1 MLKYSEALRNAMQV
15 TDCLRN
21 LLTGTELRIYDGP
34 VPSSPTD
41 SIGSATLLVVIK
53 KDGSTGVSF
62 EPAASGGTLTKSAAE
77 IWTGNAIATGT
88 ATFFRMVTPSD
99 DDSLSLSNYRI
110 QGNVAIAGGDMNISN
125 LSIASGAPQ
134 AISYFY
140 LTIPES

>member
-21 LLTGTELRIYDGP
+21 LLTGTELRIYGGP

-62 EPAASGGTLTKSAAE
+62 EPAASGGTLTKAAAE

-99 DDSLSLSNYRI
+99 DNSLSLSNYRI

-125 LSIASGAPQ
+125 LSIAMGAPQ